1 MLQRLFSLRQV
12 SRVAVK
18 VLARESRS
26 LLTNAV
32 LHLDGYGL
40 KGLYSL
46 EEYYAKNLG
55 AYYEAIA
62 IGLSHNDYFDRANA
76 DITPW
81 IDYFCEGM
89 ARSFEAVAARAEQA
103 ASEGIDDNHLQMRAL
118 NPMKR
123 RCLELFQTQNEIAS
137 GDIQAFFNY
146 RNHDA
151 ERRATKFA
159 NPSF

>member
-1 MLQRLFSLRQV
+1 
-12 SRVAVK
+12 
-18 VLARESRS
+18 
-26 LLTNAV
+26 
-32 LHLDGYGL
+32 
-40 KGLYSL
+40 
-46 EEYYAKNLG
+46 
-55 AYYEAIA
+55 
-62 IGLSHNDYFDRANA
+62 
-76 DITPW
+76 
-81 IDYFCEGM
+81 M

-137 GDIQAFFNY
+137 RDIQAFFNY